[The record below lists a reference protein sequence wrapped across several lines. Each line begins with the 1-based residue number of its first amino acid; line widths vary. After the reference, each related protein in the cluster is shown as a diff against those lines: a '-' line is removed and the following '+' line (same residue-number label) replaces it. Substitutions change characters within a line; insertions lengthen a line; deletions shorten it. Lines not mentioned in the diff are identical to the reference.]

1 MKLHP
6 GIPYRVLGLAAM
18 LALPAPSI
26 AQDTP
31 VRVLRMWMG
40 LTEEAGRFVRMG
52 DFVLAEQRLN
62 LAIKEI
68 RPYYPK
74 TQRLLARNY
83 LQLAR
88 VLYEQERYAEAEPLA
103 KWALSVREGDKN
115 ASPDAV
121 FQCVYNLGLIEAAQ
135 EHYRE
140 AESLLRRAL
149 ALQEHYLG
157 PDHFNCILTLNQ
169 LASLYV
175 KQEKLAF
182 AAPLYARAITI
193 LERYRPDENLDLAE
207 MAERYSLLLRR
218 LKRYD
223 EAERWNA
230 RAATIR
236 STTATRAARA
246 KGDQPRTDFQ
256 GFK

>member
-1 MKLHP
+1 MKPHP
-6 GIPYRVLGLAAM
+6 GISYRVLSSAVM

-31 VRVLRMWMG
+31 FRVLRIWMG
-40 LTEEAGRFVRMG
+40 LTAEAGRFVRMG
-52 DFVLAEQRLN
+52 DFVMAEQRLN

-74 TQRLLARNY
+74 TERILAQNY
-83 LQLAR
+83 CQLAR

-103 KWALSVREGDKN
+103 KWALSVRDGDKN

-121 FQCVYNLGLIEAAQ
+121 FQSVYNLGLIEAAQ

-157 PDHFNCILTLNQ
+157 PDHFNCLLTLTQ
-169 LASLYV
+169 LAGVYV
-175 KQEKLAF
+175 QQDKLVD
-182 AAPLYARAITI
+182 ARTAVCAHH
-193 LERYRPDENLDLAE
+193 RH
-207 MAERYSLLLRR
+207 S
-218 LKRYD
+218 
-223 EAERWNA
+223 
-230 RAATIR
+230 RAAQ
-236 STTATRAARA
+236 A
-246 KGDQPRTDFQ
+246 
-256 GFK
+256 